1 MLRKLKIKFVCINMA
16 FVTVMLCVI
25 FGMILTAT
33 KSNLEKQS
41 IQMMKGLAYNS
52 SPVYYPSFA
61 PNEDIRLPFFTLQLD
76 QKGVLLTSSGGFFD
90 LSDKQ
95 FLSELA
101 YVSFQSQNS
110 IDTIPEYALR
120 YYRISTPI
128 GQTIVFSDIS
138 SELDT
143 MNTLIKNCMVIGVVS
158 FSAFLIISI
167 VLARWAVKPVD
178 KAWEQQKQFTEDAS
192 HELKTPLTVILANA
206 ELLQSGDCTNEERMD
221 FLSGILVMA
230 QQMKGLVEN
239 LLDLARLDAYRA
251 KAEKSAVDFSD
262 LIQDAVLPF
271 EPVLFENA
279 LTLNCVVPEGITIN
293 ANQAAITHLVDILL
307 DNAGKYSY
315 PNTEVTVTLTREAKN
330 TCLLRVENTGDAI
343 SKEDLKN
350 IFKRFYRADK
360 VRAMNKSY
368 GLGLSIAEKIVTQH
382 HGKIWAASD
391 QGKNTFYVQFKTVK

>member
-25 FGMILTAT
+25 FGMILNAT
-33 KSNLEKQS
+33 KSNLENQS
-41 IQMMKGLAYNS
+41 IQMMKGLAYNG
-52 SPVYYPSFA
+52 SPTYH
-61 PNEDIRLPFFTLQLD
+61 PNFTSREEIRLPFFTLQLD

-101 YVSFQSQNS
+101 HVSFQSPKS
-110 IDTIPEYALR
+110 IGVLPEYALR
-120 YYRISTPI
+120 YYRMNTPV
-128 GQTIVFSDIS
+128 GQTVVFSDIS

-143 MNTLIKNCMVIGVVS
+143 MNSLIKNCAVIGLVS
-158 FSAFLIISI
+158 FFSFLIISI
-167 VLARWAVKPVD
+167 ILARWAVKPVD
-178 KAWEQQKQFTEDAS
+178 KAWMQQKQFTEDAS

-206 ELLQSGDCTNEERMD
+206 ELLQSTDCTEQERMD
-221 FLSGILVMA
+221 FTSGILVMA

-239 LLDLARLDAYRA
+239 LLDLARLDAYRT
-251 KAEKSAVDFSD
+251 KAEKSPVDFSD

-271 EPVLFENA
+271 EPVFFEKG
-279 LTLNCVVPEGITIN
+279 LTLNCDAQEGITIN
-293 ANQAAITHLVDILL
+293 ANQTAITHLVEILL
-307 DNAGKYSY
+307 DNAGKYSH
-315 PNTEVTVTLTREAKN
+315 PNTEVSVALTREAKG
-330 TCLLRVENTGDAI
+330 TCLLRVENTGDEI
-343 SKEDLKN
+343 RKEDLKN

-360 VRAMNKSY
+360 ARTMNKSY

>member
-1 MLRKLKIKFVCINMA
+1 MLRKLKIKFVCINMT
-16 FVTVMLCVI
+16 FVTIMLCVI
-25 FGMILTAT
+25 FGMILNAT
-33 KSNLEKQS
+33 KSNLENQS
-41 IQMMKGLAYNS
+41 IQMMKGLAYNG
-52 SPVYYPSFA
+52 SPTYHPNFA
-61 PNEDIRLPFFTLQLD
+61 SKEEIRLPFFTLQLD

-101 YVSFQSQNS
+101 HVSFQSQKS
-110 IDTIPEYALR
+110 VDILPEYALR
-120 YYRISTPI
+120 YYRMSTPV

-143 MNTLIKNCMVIGVVS
+143 MKSLIRNCIVIGTVS
-158 FSAFLIISI
+158 FSAFLVISI
-167 VLARWAVKPVD
+167 ILAHWAVKPVD
-178 KAWEQQKQFTEDAS
+178 KAWKQQKQFTEDAS

-206 ELLQSGDCTNEERMD
+206 ELLQSADCTEEERMD
-221 FLSGILVMA
+221 FISGILVMA

-239 LLDLARLDAYRA
+239 LLDLARLDAYRT
-251 KAEKSAVDFSD
+251 KAEKSPVDFSD
-262 LIQDAVLPF
+262 LILDAVLPF
-271 EPVLFENA
+271 EPVLFEKG
-279 LTLNCVVPEGITIN
+279 LTLNCAAPEGITIN
-293 ANQAAITHLVDILL
+293 AHQTAITHLVEILL

-330 TCLLRVENTGDAI
+330 TCLLSVENTGDTI

-360 VRAMNKSY
+360 ARTMNKSY

-382 HGKIWAASD
+382 HGKIWAASE
-391 QGKNTFYVQFKTVK
+391 QGKNTFYVQFKAVK

>member
-61 PNEDIRLPFFTLQLD
+61 PKEDIRLPFFTLQLD
-76 QKGVLLTSSGGFFD
+76 QRGVLLTSSGGFFD
-90 LSDKQ
+90 LSDRE

-101 YVSFQSQNS
+101 RVSFQSPKN
-110 IDTIPEYALR
+110 IDILPEYALR
-120 YYRISTPI
+120 YYRINTPI
-128 GQTIVFSDIS
+128 GQTVVFSDIS

-143 MNTLIKNCMVIGVVS
+143 MKSLIRNCIVIGMVS
-158 FSAFLIISI
+158 FTAFLIISI
-167 VLARWAVKPVD
+167 ILARWAVKPVD
-178 KAWEQQKQFTEDAS
+178 KAWQQQKQFTEDAS

-206 ELLQSGDCTNEERMD
+206 ELLQSADCTNQERTD

-239 LLDLARLDAYRA
+239 LLDLARLDASPA
-251 KAEKSAVDFSD
+251 KAEKSPVDFSD

-271 EPVLFENA
+271 EPVFFEKG
-279 LTLNCVVPEGITIN
+279 LTLNCAAPEGITIN
-293 ANQAAITHLVDILL
+293 ANKAAITHLVDILL

-315 PNTEVTVTLTREAKN
+315 PNTAVTVSLTREAKS
-330 TCLLRVENTGDAI
+330 TCLLRVENIGDAI

-360 VRAMNKSY
+360 VRTMNKSY

-382 HGKIWAASD
+382 HGKIWAASE